1 MKFRQS
7 FWSHLTCST
16 MCTREINWSRAN
28 IFLWGNN
35 QMLHS
40 TNELVSDRIEPAGAE
55 CSEMVHS
62 ANSSEHRKVTS
73 TLKEDELE
81 ETLL

>member
-7 FWSHLTCST
+7 FWSHLTCSK

-40 TNELVSDRIEPAGAE
+40 TNELVSDGREPTAAE
-55 CSEMVHS
+55 CSTMVHS
-62 ANSSEHRKVTS
+62 RNNSGHRQVAS
-73 TLKEDELE
+73 TLKKDELI
-81 ETLL
+81 